1 MLELFAK
8 QEPRLWVVG
17 EYTCSESHYI
27 MARGPTTELK
37 DIVEIQSHPAIL
49 EQCQDFLDATLP
61 EGYRAVLAS
70 NTATAAE
77 QVANSDEFGMYV
89 FFFFFPVPFFLY
101 RVIQYGNARS
111 VPFCTHARTHSVM
124 LILLLW

>member
-1 MLELFAK
+1 
-8 QEPRLWVVG
+8 
-17 EYTCSESHYI
+17 
-27 MARGPTTELK
+27 MARGDVVTDLK
-37 DIVEIQSHPAIL
+37 DIMEIQSHPAIL

-89 FFFFFPVPFFLY
+89 HYVFFEVRHFVVDFIRRLPTQGQRSHTHPPLLSCNK
-101 RVIQYGNARS
+101 IAR
-111 VPFCTHARTHSVM
+111 HWQEKGQQHSTT
-124 LILLLW
+124 